1 MNCTQIEQ
9 YLDVMMDGALSTE
22 DLNAVE
28 AHCRDCAACAE
39 KLKVNRQMMRVFEE
53 MAPEMDVPLAAQAAW
68 RGAVKR
74 EAARKKQRHL
84 YRYAAGIAAALVVAV
99 GATFALKVPAKD
111 ATSVRNLSVETAG
124 EYGVDY
130 EESYAAAYDA
140 APEEASEAALIEA
153 DGAVMDMADMAM
165 EADMG
170 ARSKAA
176 GAPMH
181 EVTMT
186 VDDVERVCEYA
197 QDLAL
202 EYEGHV
208 DIQRF
213 DEDGAPCANIY
224 VDLPAKNA
232 GEFFEAIWHFD
243 RSGAALEPIG
253 MGAGGD
259 GNLSVMLVLKSK

>member
-9 YLDVMMDGALSTE
+9 YLDAMMDGALSTE
-22 DLNAVE
+22 ETNVVE
-28 AHCRDCAACAE
+28 AHCRGCAACAE
-39 KLKVNRQMMRVFEE
+39 KLKITRQMMRVFEE
-53 MAPEMDVPLAAQAAW
+53 MAPEMDVPLKTQAAW
-68 RGAVKR
+68 REAVRR
-74 EAARKKQRHL
+74 EAAGKKQRHL

-99 GATFALKVPAKD
+99 GATFALRMPAKD
-111 ATSVRNLSVETAG
+111 AAPARNLSVKTAG
-124 EYGVDY
+124 EYEVVY
-130 EESYAAAYDA
+130 EESYDAAYEA
-140 APEEASEAALIEA
+140 SPEAASEAAVFET
-153 DGAVMDMADMAM
+153 DGAAMEMADMTM
-165 EADMG
+165 ETETG

-176 GAPMH
+176 AAPMH
-181 EVTMT
+181 ELAMT

-208 DIQRF
+208 DVQRF

-243 RSGAALEPIG
+243 RTGAPLEPIG
-253 MGAGGD
+253 MGVGGN